1 VYLPAAL
8 LAAEARWW
16 HLGTKAKGSM
26 HHARLNCCT
35 GLFEP
40 QDLDFSALAAAASQP
55 TSSAGQSS
63 EMVVA
68 TATELGAFTCELVRL
83 IGAVAAQAAVLGGG
97 GSADDAPW
105 DEIIADAVAEAS
117 RHEMTLEQLMRV
129 DAAVRGAIIRGW

>member
-1 VYLPAAL
+1 
-8 LAAEARWW
+8 
-16 HLGTKAKGSM
+16 M

-40 QDLDFSALAAAASQP
+40 QDLDFSPLAAAASQP
-55 TSSAGQSS
+55 TSTAGQSS